1 MFLKTLIPIIILLL
15 SLSKSQKQITVTFN
29 EEENTIT
36 YKNKTYLLLDTSEFK
51 SPVTELVE
59 DHPLTKKQLI
69 INFLLTLFLLF
80 SAGAMSGLTV
90 GFMSIDT
97 LILELKLNNGTE
109 EEKYYA
115 EKILNI
121 TNNHHWL
128 LVTLLLCNSFCA
140 EAMPIVLHKL
150 VGEAWAI
157 ILSVTLLL
165 FFGEII
171 PTALCTGPNQMKIAC
186 YLSPLTY
193 SLMIITYPIS
203 YPIALLM
210 DYVIGKQS
218 KSRFCN
224 SDLKELI
231 KLHTMDSI
239 NKFNY
244 GNEDLINNG
253 NMNFNYW
260 NFKNEKKN
268 DCDDS
273 IVNKSDIGLSKEQV
287 QVMISTLDNKNQK
300 ITKIIIPIRNTE
312 MISDEMIINNFTLDD
327 LLTKGY
333 SRLPVYEGND
343 KKKILGVLRIK
354 QLIGIYKNN
363 GKKIKDLKLTLIP
376 PLIISSELTA
386 VELLNEFKKSMNHIA
401 FVAKNFKRNMK
412 IYHSR
417 SKYGKIDSNIL
428 NAEII
433 GIVTLEDVLGKLFNV
448 QVFDYERENENNKKF
463 FKSNSNSF
471 FDNLTTR
478 NNSRSTV
485 NNSFNDIFSRSRSSN
500 NTYVNI
506 DEISPDNSYKLMEE
520 N

>member
-1 MFLKTLIPIIILLL
+1 
-15 SLSKSQKQITVTFN
+15 
-29 EEENTIT
+29 
-36 YKNKTYLLLDTSEFK
+36 
-51 SPVTELVE
+51 
-59 DHPLTKKQLI
+59 
-69 INFLLTLFLLF
+69 
-80 SAGAMSGLTV
+80 
-90 GFMSIDT
+90 
-97 LILELKLNNGTE
+97 
-109 EEKYYA
+109 
-115 EKILNI
+115 
-121 TNNHHWL
+121 
-128 LVTLLLCNSFCA
+128 
-140 EAMPIVLHKL
+140 
-150 VGEAWAI
+150 
-157 ILSVTLLL
+157 
-165 FFGEII
+165 
-171 PTALCTGPNQMKIAC
+171 
-186 YLSPLTY
+186 
-193 SLMIITYPIS
+193 
-203 YPIALLM
+203 
-210 DYVIGKQS
+210 
-218 KSRFCN
+218 
-224 SDLKELI
+224 
-231 KLHTMDSI
+231 
-239 NKFNY
+239 
-244 GNEDLINNG
+244 
-253 NMNFNYW
+253 
-260 NFKNEKKN
+260 
-268 DCDDS
+268 
-273 IVNKSDIGLSKEQV
+273 
-287 QVMISTLDNKNQK
+287 MISTLDNKNQK

-401 FVAKNFKRNMK
+401 FVAKNFKRNIN

-463 FKSNSNSF
+463 FKSNSKSF